1 MQTKIITLLLV
12 LSAFTFQAQI
22 KTPAPSPS
30 AKIEQAI
37 GLTDVSVEY
46 SRPAMR
52 GRTIFGELVPF
63 GKLWRTGANM
73 RTKFTTSTD
82 IKVNGKELKKGT
94 YAILSVPNKDSW
106 EVIFYTEYDA
116 GGAPATL
123 DESKVAAR
131 VSAKVITMTG
141 NMENFTIGM
150 GNLADGSTG
159 ELNIM
164 WENTRVPLKIETPT
178 NEIALKSIETTMA
191 GPSANDYFSA
201 ASYYYNN
208 DKDLNK
214 ALEWVSKA
222 VEMNP
227 DAFWMSRQKSLI
239 QADLGDKKG
248 AIASAQKSMEVA
260 QKAGNDDYVK
270 MNKESIAEWSK

>member
-1 MQTKIITLLLV
+1 MRTKLLTLLLI
-12 LSAFTFQAQI
+12 LSAVTFQAQI

-30 AKIEQAI
+30 AKIEQAV
-37 GLTDVSVEY
+37 GLSDVSVDY

-52 GRTIFGELVPF
+52 GRTIYGDLVPY

-82 IKVNGKELKKGT
+82 LSIEGKDLKKGS
-94 YAILSVPNKDSW
+94 YAILTVPNKDTW
-106 EVIFYTEYDA
+106 DVIFYTEYQA

-123 DESKVAAR
+123 DESKVAA
-131 VSAKVITMTG
+131 KVTVKVHSMNG
-141 NMENFTIGM
+141 SMENFTIGFN
-150 GNLADGSTG
+150 NLSDGSSG
-159 ELNIM
+159 MMHIM
-164 WENTRVPLKIETPT
+164 WEKTRVSLKIETPT
-178 NEIALKSIETTMA
+178 DEIAIKSIEKVIA

-201 ASYYYNN
+201 GSYYYSSG
-208 DKDLNK
+208 KDLNQ
-214 ALEWVSKA
+214 ALIWVSKA

-248 AIASAQKSMEVA
+248 AIASAETSLAVA
-260 QKAGNDDYVK
+260 DKAGNADYVK
-270 MNKESIAEWSK
+270 MNEESIAEWSK

>member
-1 MQTKIITLLLV
+1 MRTKLLTLLLI
-12 LSAFTFQAQI
+12 LSAITFQAQI

-30 AKIEQAI
+30 AKIEQAV
-37 GLTDVSVEY
+37 GLSDISVDY

-52 GRTIFGELVPF
+52 GRTIYGDLVPF

-82 IKVNGKELKKGT
+82 LTIEGKDLKKGT
-94 YAILSVPNKDSW
+94 YAILTVPNKDTW
-106 EVIFYTEYDA
+106 DVIFYTEYQA

-123 DESKVAAR
+123 DESKVAA
-131 VSAKVITMTG
+131 KVTVKTQPMNG
-141 NMENFTIGM
+141 SMENFTFGFS
-150 GNLADGSTG
+150 NLSDGSSG
-159 ELNIM
+159 MMNIM
-164 WENTRVPLKIETPT
+164 WEKTRVSIKIETPT
-178 NEIALKSIETTMA
+178 DEMASKSIEKVIA

-201 ASYYYNN
+201 GSYYHSTG
-208 DKDLNK
+208 KDLNK
-214 ALEWVSKA
+214 ALEWVTKA

-248 AIASAQKSMEVA
+248 AIASAQTSLAVA
-260 QKAGNDDYVK
+260 EKAENADYVK